1 MMMRRG
7 SGRARLHTRRAVAE
21 HQQSRESFGFARSPV
36 GEALVELMGAED
48 AIVVVVVVVVE
59 EEACTGVSS
68 REGEVDREKI
78 GKKKE
83 YTSRWCFFFWR
94 VKPVALPSED
104 ARSRRWTS
112 ESAPL
117 ATCFITCCSPALES
131 ESLSV
136 GLSTA
141 LNSWQ

>member
-1 MMMRRG
+1 MRRG

-83 YTSRWCFFFWR
+83 YTSRWCFFFFGVSNQWPYR
-94 VKPVALPSED
+94 LKTLEAEDGPASLPRSQPASSPVV
-104 ARSRRWTS
+104 ARHWSRR
-112 ESAPL
+112 ACL
-117 ATCFITCCSPALES
+117 L
-131 ESLSV
+131 
-136 GLSTA
+136 G
-141 LNSWQ
+141 